1 MEARIRIELS
11 TDTLPRLLIIPEN
24 AETVIASVT
33 LRSEAAIDA
42 CNQLLEAA
50 RPFAKLA
57 VDAKEVRR
65 EP

>member
-42 CNQLLEAA
+42 YSQLLEAA
-50 RPFAKLA
+50 RPFTKLA
-57 VDAKEVRR
+57 ADAKEVRR